1 MFRQAKAAAMTAAKV
16 TNEQAKNRAHG
27 DVRRAD
33 EGGRVS
39 GGAPASA
46 AATANAAPAAAPP
59 RRARKRAGAPSTTRR
74 TLHYYWQATKRHL
87 GLFIGLICADI
98 GFSALLSYGNPFVMS
113 LIVDRV
119 STEAVAADQVF
130 VVFGPY
136 IAALILINVCGQ
148 ACSKLQD
155 FFLFKLEIAV
165 SYDLATQS
173 FDALCNQSMSFHSN
187 RFGGTLVSQT
197 TKFMNGYNQLI
208 ETVNFPF
215 MPVLISIVCTCGL
228 LAPRVPVYVAILLAL
243 LAIYA
248 MVSYLMYKRILGLN
262 EKAAGAQNQLS
273 GELSDSVANILAVK
287 TYGREDYERGLFDA
301 ANREVVKRDTKRMMS
316 SLARGIITA
325 CITIVIMSI
334 VTVFI
339 AGGNAWFG
347 ITPGT
352 LVMMF
357 TYTYTITNQFNFIN
371 NGLQRFNRAFG
382 DASGM
387 TEVLDEPRLVADKP
401 GAPPLVVRE
410 GAIDFEDI
418 GFAYED
424 GGVLTQVFDG
434 FDLHIPAGQRV
445 GLVGMSGAGKTTLTK
460 LLLRL
465 SDIQEGR
472 ILVDGQDVSAC
483 TQQSLRRQVA
493 YVPQEALL
501 FHRSIAE
508 NIAYG
513 RPDAT
518 MDEIRE
524 AARRANAL
532 EFIEKLPQGFDTV
545 TGERGVKL
553 SGGQRQRIA
562 IARALLAD
570 CPILVL
576 DEATSALDSESEHL
590 VQDALATLMR
600 GRTCIVV
607 AHRLSTVASLDR
619 IVVLAD
625 GRVAEDGPHE
635 ELIAA
640 GGEYAHLW
648 SRQTGAYLE

>member
-1 MFRQAKAAAMTAAKV
+1 M
-16 TNEQAKNRAHG
+16 
-27 DVRRAD
+27 
-33 EGGRVS
+33 
-39 GGAPASA
+39 
-46 AATANAAPAAAPP
+46 
-59 RRARKRAGAPSTTRR
+59 PSTTRR
-74 TLHYYWQATKRHL
+74 TLHYYWLVTRRHF
-87 GLFIGLICADI
+87 GLF
-98 GFSALLSYGNPFVMS
+98 ALLVFSTLFFGGFQTYMNPFVMG

-119 STEAVAADQVF
+119 SAAPVPADQVF
-130 VVFGPY
+130 AVFGPY
-136 IAALILINVCGQ
+136 IAALVLVNICGQ
-148 ACSKLQD
+148 TCSKLQD
-155 FFLFKLEIAV
+155 YSLWKLEIAV
-165 SYDLATQS
+165 SYDLATMS
-173 FDALCNQSMSFHSN
+173 FDALSNQSMTFHSN

-197 TKFMNGYNQLI
+197 SKFMAAYNQLV
-208 ETVNFPF
+208 EALVHPF
-215 MPVLISIVCTCGL
+215 LPVLGSVVFVCVL
-228 LAPRVPVYVAILLAL
+228 LGPRVPLYVVILMCLFAVYAT
-243 LAIYA
+243 
-248 MVSYLMYKRILGLN
+248 VSYIMYKRILHLN
-262 EKAAGAQNQLS
+262 EKAAKAQNDLS
-273 GELSDSVANILAVK
+273 GELSDAVTNILTVK
-287 TYGREDYERGLFDA
+287 TYGREDYERSLFDA
-301 ANREVVKRDTKRMMS
+301 ANREVVLRDSKRMRS
-316 SLARGIITA
+316 SLVRGVITA
-325 CITIVIMSI
+325 GIAVVIMS
-334 VTVFI
+334 VVAVFI
-339 AGGNAWFG
+339 SGGNAWFG

-357 TYTYTITNQFNFIN
+357 TYTYTMTLQFNFIN
-371 NGLQRFNRAFG
+371 SGLQRFNRAFG

-387 TEVLDEPRLVADKP
+387 TQVLDEPRLVADATDAK
-401 GAPPLVVRE
+401 PLVVRE
-410 GAIDFEDI
+410 GAIDFQDI
-418 GFAYED
+418 GFSYED
-424 GGVLTQVFDG
+424 GGVRTKVFDG
-434 FDLHIPAGQRV
+434 LELHIPAGQRV

-472 ILVDGQDVSAC
+472 ILVDGQDVSVC
-483 TQQSLRRQVA
+483 TQQSLRRSIA

-532 EFIEKLPQGFDTV
+532 EFIEKLPQGFDTI
-545 TGERGVKL
+545 TGERGIKL
-553 SGGQRQRIA
+553 SGGQRQRVA

-590 VQDALATLMR
+590 VQDAFATLMR

-625 GRVAEDGPHE
+625 GKVIEDGPHD